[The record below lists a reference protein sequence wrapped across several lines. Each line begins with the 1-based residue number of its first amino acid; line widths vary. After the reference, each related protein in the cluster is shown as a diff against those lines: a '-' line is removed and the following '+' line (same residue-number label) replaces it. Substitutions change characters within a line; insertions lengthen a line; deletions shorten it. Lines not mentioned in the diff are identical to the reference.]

1 MLNAGLLVVQIFVI
15 SWITFLC
22 LKVGEKAV
30 NAWLVTV
37 VICFNLFVLKQV
49 TLFGME
55 LNTTKAIGVCYF
67 LGLNLMQEYYG
78 RKCAKTH
85 VMIASLCTFGF
96 VILQQIHMS
105 FIPNHFDSTQEAY
118 GRILGLMPSITAVS
132 FITFITV
139 QLWDIRFY
147 AWLQKVL
154 PEKRLTIRVMISLMA
169 SQVIDVCMFYGLMS
183 IFEEIWGNIWDLIFF
198 TLIVKFIVIFMIAP
212 YTALAKL
219 FIDKDAIARTQH
231 Q

>member
-1 MLNAGLLVVQIFVI
+1 MLNASLLVLQIFII

-30 NAWLVTV
+30 NAWLCTI
-37 VICFNLFVLKQV
+37 VIAFNLFVLKQV
-49 TLFGME
+49 NIFGME

-96 VILQQIHMS
+96 VALQQIHMK
-105 FIPNHFDSTQEAY
+105 FTPNHYDSTQEAY
-118 GRILGLMPSITAVS
+118 ARILDMMPAITAVS
-132 FITFITV
+132 FITFIAV

-147 AWLQKVL
+147 AWLQERIA
-154 PEKRLTIRVMISLMA
+154 EKRLTLRVTISLMV
-169 SQVIDVCMFYGLMS
+169 SQVIDVLLFYGLMS
-183 IFEEIWGNIWDLIFF
+183 FFEEIWGNIWDLIFF
-198 TLIVKFIVIFMIAP
+198 TILIKFVVIFMVAP
-212 YTALAKL
+212 YTAMARL
-219 FIDKDAIARTQH
+219 FIDKKSIKYQT
-231 Q
+231 